1 MRAPTQTAGS
11 VTSENAVSPSPQK
24 RSGGR
29 SVTKGEIPAS
39 ILDRYLI
46 ERDRQGRP
54 ERFYRDH
61 RAVDPMFRDEGKRL
75 VTRQA
80 YPDAV
85 ADMLKVAQHRGWKQV
100 RVSGDETF
108 RRDAWVQA
116 RGLGLEVK
124 GYQPR
129 DRDRQAAGD
138 KVTGLPMGADRS
150 AGPSA
155 RFADRR
161 LKEAA
166 VVVRWLITD
175 PSAQA
180 RLIEHAYQRTRDMIP
195 GLPRHPDADR
205 SHARESDRSRR

>member
-1 MRAPTQTAGS
+1 MRTATQTAGS
-11 VTSENAVSPSPQK
+11 VTSENAVSPSPRK
-24 RSGGR
+24 RTDGR
-29 SVTKGEIPAS
+29 STTKGEIPTS

-61 RAVDPMFRDEGKRL
+61 RAVDPIFRDEGKRL

-85 ADMLKVAQHRGWKQV
+85 ADMLKVAQHRGWTQV

-108 RRDAWVQA
+108 RREAWVQA
-116 RGLGLEVK
+116 RALGLDVK

-138 KVTGLPMGADRS
+138 KVREPPTGPDRS
-150 AGPSA
+150 TDPSA
-155 RFADRR
+155 ISAERR

-166 VVVRWLITD
+166 IVVRRLITD
-175 PSAQA
+175 PAAQA
-180 RLIEHAYQRTRDMIP
+180 RLIEYAYQRARDVLP
-195 GLPRHPDADR
+195 GQARRRHADQPRHP
-205 SHARESDRSRR
+205 ESDRTRR